1 MPFIRAG
8 GLVVHYLL
16 EGKSSA
22 PVVMLANPLGTN
34 LHLWDGQ
41 MAALLP
47 KYRVL
52 RYDMRGHGLTDLGPN
67 PDYTI
72 DDLADDAIALL
83 DALNLGRVHYCG
95 LSIGGL
101 TGQKLGVKAG
111 KKFLSLTLCN
121 TALRHANAQLWQD
134 RIEVIRK
141 GGMEAVV
148 EPGLQRWFTP
158 EFFQAQA
165 ETIQG
170 FRNLLSRTPAA
181 GYIGC
186 CAALRDADLTSE
198 TPKIGCPTL
207 VVTGDSDLAAP
218 PEAGKA
224 LADAIKGSRLIELKH
239 CAHISAV
246 EQPAAFNAAL
256 TGFLAGFPA

>member
-8 GLVVHYLL
+8 GLVVHYRL
-16 EGKSSA
+16 EGQAGA

-67 PDYTI
+67 ADYTI

-83 DALNLGRVHYCG
+83 DALKLGLVHFCG
-95 LSIGGL
+95 LSIGGM
-101 TGQKLGVKAG
+101 TGQKLGIKAG
-111 KKFLSLTLCN
+111 KQFLSLTLCN
-121 TALRHANAQLWQD
+121 TALRHATAQLWQD
-134 RIEVIRK
+134 RIDTIRQ
-141 GGMEAVV
+141 GGMAPVV

-158 EFFQAQA
+158 EFFRDNP
-165 ETIQG
+165 EIIQG

-186 CAALRDADLTSE
+186 CAALRDADLTNE
-198 TPKIGCPTL
+198 TPKIACPTL
-207 VVTGDSDLAAP
+207 VVIGDSDLAAP

-224 LADAIKGSRLIELKH
+224 LARAIKGSRLVELKH

-246 EQPAAFNAAL
+246 EQPAALNAAL
-256 TGFLAGFPA
+256 TGFLDGSPG